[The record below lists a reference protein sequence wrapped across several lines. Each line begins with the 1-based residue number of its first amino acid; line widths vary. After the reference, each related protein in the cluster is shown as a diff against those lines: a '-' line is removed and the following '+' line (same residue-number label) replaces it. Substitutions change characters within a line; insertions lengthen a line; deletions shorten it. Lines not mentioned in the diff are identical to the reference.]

1 MPNGAERVCLMKK
14 ELRAISDIFL
24 AFVGSVI
31 YGVGFS
37 LFFESN
43 GIAPGGISGVAVILS
58 KTAGLLG
65 VGTWVFI
72 LNLPILAAGLKKFG
86 VKLVVKTFFVVIISS
101 LVMDGV
107 SSLNINITSD
117 VLLSAVFGA
126 LLSGAGIG
134 LVFRSGATTGGV
146 DIIIRILRTKFRHIP
161 SGSLFLIID
170 VGVIIASAIAFGN
183 ITVAM
188 YASLASFVQTR
199 IINAV
204 LYGSDTAR
212 LVYIISDNRKIAER
226 LLQDLHTGVTY
237 LSGKGAYTDSE
248 KQVLM
253 CVLPM
258 KSFPYAKDIVRHED
272 ENAFMIVTS
281 ASSVFG
287 QGYKQNINEEI

>member
-31 YGVGFS
+31 YGIGFS

-86 VKLVVKTFFVVIISS
+86 VKFVVKTFFVVIISS

-212 LVYIISDNRKIAER
+212 LVYIISDNREKIAER
-226 LLQDLHTGVTY
+226 LLQDLHTGVPVMISVTN
-237 LSGKGAYTDSE
+237 SKG
-248 KQVLM
+248 
-253 CVLPM
+253 
-258 KSFPYAKDIVRHED
+258 
-272 ENAFMIVTS
+272 
-281 ASSVFG
+281 
-287 QGYKQNINEEI
+287 